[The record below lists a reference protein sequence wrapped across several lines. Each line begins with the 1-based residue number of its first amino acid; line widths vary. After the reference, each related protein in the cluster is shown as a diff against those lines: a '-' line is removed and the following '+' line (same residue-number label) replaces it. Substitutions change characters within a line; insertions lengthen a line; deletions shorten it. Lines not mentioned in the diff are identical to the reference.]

1 MTTVLEQ
8 LSTVVA
14 DLLREDRRRVVLGED
29 VRDGG
34 MLGLTRAAVED
45 EALSP
50 RLLGLPLTS
59 TAGLTHAA
67 GLAIGG
73 ARPLVLMPSVAALV
87 EGLAALRETTRFS
100 KRYDTERALPLLL
113 VAPCGPGFGLGGDA
127 AMDAVSHL
135 TCVEG
140 LRVLVG
146 AEPSEFPALLRAAA
160 SFDAGESP
168 TVLLLP
174 RNLLLREM
182 DPTAEEDLEDAIDQV
197 RTLEHG
203 DELTVFCWG
212 AAVERVQ
219 QAAQRADASIR
230 VTDLVSLQPLD
241 RDGILEAARATG
253 RVVIVSPS
261 APSNGPSCQ
270 IAALLADEAILH
282 LDAPVKHLYGRT
294 GDVEA
299 RHEHDLIPSIDAIT
313 STLNATATY

>member
-8 LSTVVA
+8 LATVVA
-14 DLLREDRRRVVLGED
+14 ELLHEDARRVVLGED
-29 VRDGG
+29 VSDGG
-34 MLGLTRAAVED
+34 MLGLTRAALAD
-45 EALSP
+45 ETLAP

-59 TAGLTHAA
+59 TAGLSHAA

-73 ARPLVLMPSVAALV
+73 ARPMVLMPSVSALV

-100 KRYDTERALPLLL
+100 KRYDTERSLPLLI

-127 AMDAVSHL
+127 AMDAVSYL
-135 TCVEG
+135 TCIDG

-160 SFDAGESP
+160 AFDAGESP

-182 DPTAEEDLEDAIDQV
+182 DPSTDDELDDAIDQV

-203 DELTVFCWG
+203 DDLTVFCWG

-219 QAAQRADASIR
+219 QAAQRAEASTR

-253 RVVIVSPS
+253 RVVIVSPG